1 MRPNSILIFEKLYL
15 ATLILGLINSVLN
28 WGNASQILE
37 TDPNVTQ
44 LGSGFL
50 VLTIAGGFLISLL
63 LWYLTAR
70 KASSVAKWIITVFFG
85 LGLLAL
91 PMSLGSLPSLN
102 LAISGIAL
110 IMQGYAVY
118 LVFRPDA
125 KQWFSSKGKM
135 TGLEKTFE

>member
-37 TDPNVTQ
+37 TDPNATQ

-85 LGLLAL
+85 LGVLAL
-91 PMSLGSLPSLN
+91 PMSLGSTPVLN
-102 LAISGIAL
+102 IAISGIAL
-110 IMQGYAVY
+110 IIQGYAVY
-118 LVFRPDA
+118 LLFRPDA
-125 KQWFSSKGKM
+125 KQWFASKGKM
-135 TGLEKTFE
+135 ADLEKTFE

>member
-1 MRPNSILIFEKLYL
+1 MRPNSIVTFERLYL
-15 ATLILGLINSVLN
+15 ASLVLGLINNLLN
-28 WGNASQILE
+28 WENASQILA
-37 TDPNVTQ
+37 TDPNAAR
-44 LGSGFL
+44 LGPGFL
-50 VLTIAGGFLISLL
+50 VLTMGGGFLVSLL
-63 LWYLTAR
+63 FWYFTAR